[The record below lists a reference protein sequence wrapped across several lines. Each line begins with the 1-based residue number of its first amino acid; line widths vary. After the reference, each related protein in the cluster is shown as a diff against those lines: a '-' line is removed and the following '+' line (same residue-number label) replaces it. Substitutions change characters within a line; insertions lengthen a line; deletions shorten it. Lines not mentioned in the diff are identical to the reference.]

1 MIIVLPIE
9 IKIREFLPKLLLS
22 YSILKKSKK
31 KFKII
36 LGSQRDILTKLN
48 LFNCIYLDKGSA
60 TMVTWL
66 LDRLKKNGN
75 IIFQLDE
82 EGPIS
87 EMDKIQK
94 VYRYPD
100 KVFKNVDKFFSWGK
114 EIKKFLKKKQKKK
127 IILSGHPKFDLLEKN
142 NIKFLKMK

>member
-22 YSILKKSKK
+22 YSILRKSKK
-31 KFKII
+31 KYKII
-36 LGSQRDILTKLN
+36 LGSQRDIVSKLN

-66 LDRLKKNGN
+66 LERLKKNGN
-75 IIFQLDE
+75 KIFQLDE

-94 VYRYPD
+94 VYRYPN
-100 KVFKNVDKFFSWGK
+100 KIFENVDKFFSWGK
-114 EIKKFLKKKQKKK
+114 RDQEFLKKK
-127 IILSGHPKFDLLEKN
+127 N
-142 NIKFLKMK
+142 

>member
-114 EIKKFLKKKQKKK
+114 RDQKFLKIKTKRK
-127 IILSGHPKFDLLEKN
+127 LS
-142 NIKFLKMK
+142 

>member
-22 YSILKKSKK
+22 YSILRKSKK
-31 KFKII
+31 KCKII

-66 LDRLKKNGN
+66 LERLKKNGN
-75 IIFQLDE
+75 KIFQLDE

-94 VYRYPD
+94 IYR
-100 KVFKNVDKFFSWGK
+100 
-114 EIKKFLKKKQKKK
+114 L
-127 IILSGHPKFDLLEKN
+127 
-142 NIKFLKMK
+142 

>member
-1 MIIVLPIE
+1 MTKSTKIRFAIFQILIEIYKNNKNFDDLFE

-31 KFKII
+31 KIKII

-75 IIFQLDE
+75 
-82 EGPIS
+82 
-87 EMDKIQK
+87 
-94 VYRYPD
+94 
-100 KVFKNVDKFFSWGK
+100 N
-114 EIKKFLKKKQKKK
+114 
-127 IILSGHPKFDLLEKN
+127 
-142 NIKFLKMK
+142 

>member
-9 IKIREFLPKLLLS
+9 IKIREFLPK
-22 YSILKKSKK
+22 IIIIIFNIKKIKK
-31 KFKII
+31 KCKII
-36 LGSQRDILTKLN
+36 LGSQRDILTKLD

-66 LDRLKKNGN
+66 LERLKKNGN
-75 IIFQLDE
+75 KIFQLDE

-100 KVFKNVDKFFSWGK
+100 KVFKNVDKFFSWS
-114 EIKKFLKKKQKKK
+114 KKDQEFLKKKTKKK
-127 IILSGHPKFDLLEKN
+127 LS
-142 NIKFLKMK
+142 